1 MLQLPV
7 IRWGK
12 PYESLEQ
19 TELVHFLTGKPV
31 AQIGQANPG
40 LLERDMRKAQQAR
53 DLLRKI
59 SHQDLIA
66 RMQKAAALFRES
78 TLSVGGGAQTPDDFV
93 RQQSSTTGL
102 PEAMCRANVAKNCF
116 VLENMERILDALTRG
131 LAPEILARGHGVESR
146 GVTVSYQAQSPVLG
160 LVLPSNS
167 PGVHAL
173 WFPVLPLQIG
183 LVIKPG
189 SQEPWTA
196 YRMTAAIV
204 EAGLPPEAIS
214 IYPGGH
220 DVGGSVVKCCRR
232 SMIFGGQNTVEQH
245 RGNPRVQVH
254 GPGWSKIILGDDV
267 VDRWEDYLDLM
278 VTSVFANG
286 GRSCI
291 NTSGIW
297 ASRHTREIAAALA
310 KRLGPVEVKP
320 PDDPQAGLAA
330 FTDKQTGIAI
340 WRSIEGDLRE
350 QGVSHTTADYGP
362 RLVELERCAYLRPTV
377 VHCTSPKPAVVKKEF
392 MFPLV
397 SVVECPQ
404 EQMLEQIGPTLVC
417 SAITQDERFAEKLAD
432 AVDIDRLNIGPIP
445 TTQLDWLQPH
455 EGNLIEFLY
464 RSRAYQ
470 QKGK

>member
-1 MLQLPV
+1 MLNLPI

-19 TELVHFLTGKPV
+19 AELVHFLTGQPV
-31 AQIGQANPG
+31 ARMGQANPG
-40 LLERDMRKAQQAR
+40 LLERDIRKAQQAR
-53 DLLRKI
+53 DVLRKI
-59 SHQDLIA
+59 SPQTLIA
-66 RMQKAAALFRES
+66 RMQKAAGLFRDA

-93 RQQSSTTGL
+93 RQQSATTGL
-102 PEAMCRANVAKNCF
+102 PEVMCRANVAKNCF

-131 LAPEILARGHGVESR
+131 LAPEILAKGYGVESR

-173 WFPVLPLQIG
+173 WLPVVPLQIG

-196 YRMTAAIV
+196 YRMTAAMI

-220 DVGGSVVKCCRR
+220 DMGGAVVKCCRR

-291 NTSGIW
+291 NASGIW

-330 FTDKQTGIAI
+330 FTDKPTGIAI
-340 WRSIEGDLRE
+340 WRSIESDLKE
-350 QGVSHTTADYGP
+350 QGVTHATADHGP

-377 VHCTSPKPAVVKKEF
+377 VHCTSSKPAVVKKEF

-397 SVVECPQ
+397 SVVQCPQ
-404 EQMLEQIGPTLVC
+404 EQMIEQIGPTLVC
-417 SAITQDERFAEKLAD
+417 SAITHDERFADRLAD

-470 QKGK
+470 QKSK

>member
-1 MLQLPV
+1 MLNLPV
-7 IRWGK
+7 LRWGK

-19 TELVHFLTGKPV
+19 AELSHFLTGETV
-31 AQIGQANPG
+31 ARIGQANGG
-40 LLERDMRKAQQAR
+40 LLERDMRKAQTAR

-59 SHQDLIA
+59 PHGDLIA
-66 RMQKAAALFRES
+66 LMQKAAALFRDG
-78 TLSVGGGAQTPDDFV
+78 TLTVGGGQQSPDDFV
-93 RQQSSTTGL
+93 RQQSATTGL
-102 PEAMCRANVAKNCF
+102 PEVMCRANLAKNCF
-116 VLENMERILDALTRG
+116 VLENIERILDALTRG
-131 LAPEILARGHGVESR
+131 LSPEILARGYGVESR

-173 WFPVLPLQIG
+173 WLPVLPLQIG

-196 YRMTAAIV
+196 YRMTAAVV

-220 DVGGSVVKCCRR
+220 DVGGAVVKCCRR

-267 VDRWEDYLDLM
+267 VDRWEKYLDLM
-278 VTSVFANG
+278 ATSVFANG

-291 NTSGIW
+291 NASGIW

-330 FTDKQTGIAI
+330 FTDKQAGVSI
-340 WRSIEGDLRE
+340 WKALESDLRE
-350 QGVSHTTADYGP
+350 PGVTHATADYGP

-377 VHCTSPKPAVVKKEF
+377 VHCPSPQPAVARKEF

-404 EQMLEQIGPTLVC
+404 EKMLDQIGPTLVC
-417 SAITQDERFAEKLAD
+417 SAITHDEQFAERLAD
-432 AVDIDRLNIGPIP
+432 ATDIDRLNIGPIP

-470 QKGK
+470 SR